1 VIKNMT
7 NKDLDKEKL
16 TGIVALFIHAS
27 KIDKS
32 FTQKEKEII
41 SNFLKFFTEEE
52 DVIKE
57 IMNKAEQLETN
68 SNQLL
73 SFTQIIKNSSL
84 ESKAIIIKHLWKIIL
99 SDNSADEYET
109 NLMRRVCGL
118 LYFPD
123 KDSGE
128 IKLEVIKQKDER

>member
-1 VIKNMT
+1 MT

-41 SNFLKFFTEEE
+41 NNFLKFFTEEE
-52 DVIKE
+52 DIIKE
-57 IMNKAEQLETN
+57 IMDKAEQLETN

-84 ESKAIIIKHLWKIIL
+84 ESKAIIMKHLWKIIL
-99 SDNSADEYET
+99 SDNNADEYET

-128 IKLEVIKQKDER
+128 IKLEVIKQKDKG

>member
-1 VIKNMT
+1 MT

>member
-1 VIKNMT
+1 MT

-41 SNFLKFFTEEE
+41 NNFLKFFTEEE
-52 DVIKE
+52 DIIKE
-57 IMNKAEQLETN
+57 IMDKAEQLETN

-99 SDNSADEYET
+99 SDNNADEYET

-128 IKLEVIKQKDER
+128 IKLEVIKQKDKG